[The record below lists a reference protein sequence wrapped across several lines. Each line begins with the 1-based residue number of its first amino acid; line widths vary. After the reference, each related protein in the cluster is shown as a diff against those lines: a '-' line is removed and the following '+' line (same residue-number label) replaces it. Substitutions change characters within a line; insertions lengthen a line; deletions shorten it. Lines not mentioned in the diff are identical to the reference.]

1 MGMSM
6 PGRWLVTG
14 LLCIAGTLAQAAEPA
29 ASPFDPMDPE
39 VQFARS
45 LKWKEASFD
54 NLPAKSKCEALMALN
69 RFLDM
74 LAAKAESRADLLV
87 AYLDAQNLGETY
99 MAELANV
106 PEATPMSY
114 EDGKKLA
121 AAYIATSQGSAKWSG
136 EMEDAS
142 PEMLDRYLAL
152 YDKQCRRNYAA
163 AVAARHEVRL
173 MGAFLQNQGKMQD
186 YLSWSKQE
194 VTRREAEHKKMLA
207 EKQSQKE
214 AAEQERKRQEQEQAM
229 KRMEYAFQ
237 LEKLRVEKG
246 ADSAVADNNNSGSGD
261 YYYNDGWGYSSYWWD
276 TAYRSAARQR
286 VSNASNRWGSRPRPT
301 PRRR

>member
-1 MGMSM
+1 MSM

-14 LLCIAGTLAQAAEPA
+14 LLCLAGTLARAAEPA

-39 VQFARS
+39 VQYARS
-45 LKWKEASFD
+45 LKWKEANFD
-54 NLPAKSKCEALMALN
+54 TLPPKSKCEALMALN

-87 AYLDAQNLGETY
+87 AYIEAQNLGETY

-106 PEATPMSY
+106 PEATPVTY
-114 EDGKKLA
+114 EDVKKLA
-121 AAYIATSQGSAKWSG
+121 AAYIATSQGSAKWGG

-152 YDKQCRRNYAA
+152 YDKQCRRNYAT

-173 MGAFLQNQGKMQD
+173 MGTFLKDQGKMQD
-186 YLSWSKQE
+186 FLTWSKQE
-194 VTRREAEHKKMLA
+194 VARREAEHKKMLA
-207 EKQSQKE
+207 DKQTQAE
-214 AAEQERKRQEQEQAM
+214 AAAAERKRQEQELAM
-229 KRMEYAFQ
+229 KRMDYAFQ
-237 LEKLRVEKG
+237 IEKLRIESG
-246 ADSAVADNNNSGSGD
+246 ADAPVAGNGGGGD
-261 YYYNDGWGYSSYWWD
+261 HDHYDNDGWGYYSYWWD
-276 TAYRSAARQR
+276 NSYRAAARER
-286 VSNASNRWGSRPRPT
+286 VSNATDRWRARPRPT